1 MLYFT
6 SKLIFA
12 GALLLILAGLS
23 GCMSDTPAETDL
35 PWSTP
40 APWEGTIPLPGS
52 MTDRYQ

>member
-1 MLYFT
+1 MLYST

-12 GALLLILAGLS
+12 GALLLTLATLT

-40 APWEGTIPLPGS
+40 SSWEGTIPLPSS